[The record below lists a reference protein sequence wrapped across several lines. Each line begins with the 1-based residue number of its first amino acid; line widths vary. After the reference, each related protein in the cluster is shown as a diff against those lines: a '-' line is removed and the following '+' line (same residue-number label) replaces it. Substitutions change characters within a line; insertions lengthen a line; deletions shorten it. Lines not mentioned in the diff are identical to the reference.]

1 MLTRTTAK
9 NQVTTTEDFDP
20 ITFELQREEIFNRTE
35 RVIPSPKYSRYSADQ
50 TDGEWDAKVLSQ
62 PNLSRWGCLEY
73 RRGYLAGIE
82 EKYIDQF
89 AQLA

>member
-1 MLTRTTAK
+1 MVQQKLEADRS
-9 NQVTTTEDFDP
+9 FDP

-35 RVIPSPKYSRYSADQ
+35 RIIPSTKYSEYSADQ
-50 TDGEWDAKVLSQ
+50 SDGEWDAKVLSK

-73 RRGYLAGIE
+73 RRDYLAGIE
-82 EKYIDQF
+82 EKYTDQF